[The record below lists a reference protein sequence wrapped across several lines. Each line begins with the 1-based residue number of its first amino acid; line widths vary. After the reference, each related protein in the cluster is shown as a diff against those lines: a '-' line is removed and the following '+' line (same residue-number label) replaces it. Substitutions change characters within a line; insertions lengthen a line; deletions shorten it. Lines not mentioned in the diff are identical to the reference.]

1 MELYIDINNLK
12 SFIKS
17 KDSDDFDDCKRRLR
31 RQLHVIYN
39 FDKELL
45 RSEPVLQQFV
55 TMISE
60 GRGRSEESDK
70 FLSSTSMFPE
80 RPIKSNSYSKWDWQ
94 QLSSVYLIDDVDSR
108 KLKDKGCVLIGD
120 AGEEISI
127 LMRLFCGMDYD
138 FHHLYDL
145 QKNFNSWEQLTA
157 DNQTLPCTDIVLNDR
172 YLFSNTYDL
181 VECNLRP
188 LLTVLAGKVRNR
200 INIVVFTK
208 YCASDKNGKHTAL
221 LEFGVDKAT
230 SIIKD
235 TLEKTTG
242 MKPNVTFVTSND
254 NDKIP
259 HDRFIITNY
268 RLIRSGDSFLYFD
281 TKGKKITNGGAL
293 DIDSMANHE
302 TYTFVQSLLEKLQ
315 ACYNDIARLNN
326 DMIIGSKESKFI
338 RFNN

>member
-17 KDSDDFDDCKRRLR
+17 KDSDDFDDCKRMLR

-157 DNQTLPCTDIVLNDR
+157 DNQALPCTDIVLNDR
-172 YLFSNTYDL
+172 YLFANTYDL

-242 MKPNVTFVTSND
+242 MKPNLTFVTSND

-293 DIDSMANHE
+293 DIDSIANHE

>member
-1 MELYIDINNLK
+1 
-12 SFIKS
+12 
-17 KDSDDFDDCKRRLR
+17 
-31 RQLHVIYN
+31 
-39 FDKELL
+39 
-45 RSEPVLQQFV
+45 
-55 TMISE
+55 
-60 GRGRSEESDK
+60 
-70 FLSSTSMFPE
+70 
-80 RPIKSNSYSKWDWQ
+80 
-94 QLSSVYLIDDVDSR
+94 
-108 KLKDKGCVLIGD
+108 
-120 AGEEISI
+120 
-127 LMRLFCGMDYD
+127 MRLFCGMDYD

-172 YLFSNTYDL
+172 YLFANTYDL
-181 VECNLRP
+181 LECNLRP

-208 YCASDKNGKHTAL
+208 SKTL

-302 TYTFVQSLLEKLQ
+302 TYTFVQSLLEILQ

>member
-1 MELYIDINNLK
+1 M
-12 SFIKS
+12 
-17 KDSDDFDDCKRRLR
+17 
-31 RQLHVIYN
+31 
-39 FDKELL
+39 
-45 RSEPVLQQFV
+45 
-55 TMISE
+55 
-60 GRGRSEESDK
+60 
-70 FLSSTSMFPE
+70 
-80 RPIKSNSYSKWDWQ
+80 
-94 QLSSVYLIDDVDSR
+94 
-108 KLKDKGCVLIGD
+108 
-120 AGEEISI
+120 
-127 LMRLFCGMDYD
+127 
-138 FHHLYDL
+138 
-145 QKNFNSWEQLTA
+145 
-157 DNQTLPCTDIVLNDR
+157 
-172 YLFSNTYDL
+172 
-181 VECNLRP
+181 
-188 LLTVLAGKVRNR
+188 
-200 INIVVFTK
+200 VFTK
-208 YCASDKNGKHTAL
+208 NKTL